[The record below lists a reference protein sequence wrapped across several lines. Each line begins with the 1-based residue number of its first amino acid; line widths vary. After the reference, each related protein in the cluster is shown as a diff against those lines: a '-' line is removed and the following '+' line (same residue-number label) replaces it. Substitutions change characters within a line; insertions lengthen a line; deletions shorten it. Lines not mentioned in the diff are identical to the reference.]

1 MRGSFEALN
10 LFVEIPDLAERLGPR
25 FPFDERARFLE
36 DPDRLREVVPLQ
48 LQIEQLAPG
57 FAHLLLYEIGDVSRD
72 EADAGLS
79 LRRSNLLDETLD
91 SFADEVHEGDI
102 EGTPGVRDQCDRAL
116 DVAPLPRLDGVVD
129 DPLPL
134 VDFESDPFRGDQEG
148 FHLVH
153 ELRELSVEQLPV
165 PGRNPAL
172 RLFSGLTE
180 GG

>member
-25 FPFDERARFLE
+25 FPFDERARLLE
-36 DPDRLREVVPLQ
+36 DPDRLRAVVPLLDRLPRIVEILRLGLKSVEDDLVGVPGAVVVAGFHPADG
-48 LQIEQLAPG
+48 LQE
-57 FAHLLLYEIGDVSRD
+57 SRRD

-116 DVAPLPRLDGVVD
+116 DIAPLPRLDGVVD

-134 VDFESDPFRGDQEG
+134 VDFES
-148 FHLVH
+148 
-153 ELRELSVEQLPV
+153 
-165 PGRNPAL
+165 
-172 RLFSGLTE
+172 
-180 GG
+180 